1 MTWREFKLY
10 STMIKFVIKR
20 DGTVVDFQAE
30 KIYKVI
36 EKALRATNEDTT
48 LAKKIGDEVIA
59 ELERR
64 FGSLKPNVED
74 IQDIVEQTIID
85 NKKFN
90 TARAYIIYRQ
100 LRTELRNKKV
110 MLGIKDQLKLP
121 LNSLRVLSER
131 YLLHDNMGKP
141 IETPSDMFRRVARA
155 IAQVDAN
162 YKEDLER
169 TEEEFYQIMV
179 NLEFLPNSP
188 TLMNAGCELGQ
199 LSACFV
205 LPVDDSLVSIFET
218 LKHTALIHQS
228 GGGTGFSFSR
238 IRPRGDMVKST
249 MGIASGPLSF
259 MKIYDCATEV
269 IKQGGKRRG
278 ANMGILNVDHPDI
291 VDFIRAKEKE
301 GELTNFNISV
311 AVSDDFIHRAI
322 NNQGYDLVNPRDR
335 KPVKNLNA
343 RDIFDMIILNAWKIG
358 EPGMIFIDAIN
369 RKNPIPEL
377 GKIESTNPCGEVPLL
392 PYESC
397 NLGSINLARM
407 FVDNKFSYEKLRHTI
422 HIAVHFLD
430 NVIDANNYPLPEIE
444 KITKGNRKIGLGVM
458 GFADCLIKMGIPY
471 DSESALN
478 FADELASFIQ
488 TEARQASRKLG
499 EKRGSFPN
507 IDKSIFKGSQPMR
520 NATVTSIAPTGT
532 ISMIADASSGI
543 EPLFSVGYLR
553 NVLDTTLVVINPI
566 FEEIARNQGFFSPDL
581 VSEIVREGSLKRIK
595 DIPDDVKR
603 LFPIAHEIMPEIH
616 IRMQAIFQKYIDNAV
631 SKTINL
637 PEDAT
642 FEQTRSAFLMAHKLM
657 CKGITVYRYSSR
669 KNQVLEFGDIEYQKR
684 CGTGVCE
691 I

>member
-1 MTWREFKLY
+1 MTYCEFKLY
-10 STMIKFVIKR
+10 YTMIKSVIKR

-30 KIYKVI
+30 KIYQAI
-36 EKALRATNEDTT
+36 EKALRATNEDIT
-48 LAKKIGDEVIA
+48 LAKEIGDEVIA

-74 IQDIVEQTIID
+74 IQDIVEQAIID

-100 LRTELRNKKV
+100 LRTDLRNKKV
-110 MLGIKDQLKLP
+110 MLGIKDPLKLP

-131 YLLHDNMGKP
+131 YLLHDNTGKP
-141 IETPSDMFRRVARA
+141 IETPSDMFHRVARA

-162 YKEDLER
+162 YKEDLES

-369 RKNPIPEL
+369 RKNPTPEL

-430 NVIDANNYPLPEIE
+430 NVIDANNYPLSEIE

-532 ISMIADASSGI
+532 ISMIADASSAI

-566 FEEIARNQGFFSPDL
+566 FEEIARNRGFFSPDL
-581 VSEIVREGSLKRIK
+581 ASEIVHEGSLKRIK

-631 SKTINL
+631 SKTVNL

>member
-1 MTWREFKLY
+1 
-10 STMIKFVIKR
+10 MIKSVIKR
-20 DGTVVDFQAE
+20 DGTIVDFRAE
-30 KIYKVI
+30 KIYQAI
-36 EKALRATNEDTT
+36 EKALRATNEDIS

-59 ELERR
+59 ELEKR

-74 IQDIVEQTIID
+74 IQDVVEQTII
-85 NKKFN
+85 NNEKFN

-100 LRTELRNKKV
+100 LRTDLRNKKV
-110 MLGIKDQLKLP
+110 MLGIKDQLKLS

-131 YLLHDNMGKP
+131 YLLRDSKGRP
-141 IETPSDMFRRVARA
+141 IENPSDMFRRVARA

-162 YKEDLER
+162 YKEDPEKA
-169 TEEEFYQIMV
+169 EEEFYQLMA

-205 LPVDDSLVSIFET
+205 LPIEDSLISIFET

-238 IRPRGDMVKST
+238 IRPQGDMVKST
-249 MGIASGPLSF
+249 MGIASGPVSF

-311 AVSDDFIHRAI
+311 AVTDDFINRAI
-322 NNQGYDLVNPRDR
+322 NNQGYDLINPRDR
-335 KPVKNLNA
+335 KSVKNLNA
-343 RDIFDMIILNAWKIG
+343 RDIFDMIILNAWKSG
-358 EPGMIFIDAIN
+358 EPGMIFIDEIN
-369 RKNPIPEL
+369 RKNPTPEL

-422 HIAVHFLD
+422 QIAVHFLD
-430 NVIDANNYPLPEIE
+430 NVIDANNYSLPEIE
-444 KITKGNRKIGLGVM
+444 KVTKGNRKIGLGIM

-488 TEARQASRKLG
+488 TEARRASRMLG

-507 IDKSIFKGSQPMR
+507 IDKSIFKNSEPMR

-566 FEEIARNQGFFSPDL
+566 FEETARSRGFFSPDL
-581 VSEIVREGSLKRIK
+581 VSEIVQEGSLKKIRG
-595 DIPDDVKR
+595 IPDDIKR

-616 IRMQAIFQKYIDNAV
+616 IRMQAIFQKHIDNAV

-637 PEDAT
+637 PEEAT
-642 FEQTRSAFLMAHKLM
+642 FEQTRAAFLMAHKLK
-657 CKGITVYRYSSR
+657 CKGITIYRYKSR
-669 KNQVLEFGDIEYQKR
+669 RSQAMEFGDIEYQKG
-684 CGTGVCE
+684 CGTGFCD

>member
-1 MTWREFKLY
+1 
-10 STMIKFVIKR
+10 MIKSVIKR
-20 DGTVVDFQAE
+20 DGAIVDFQSE
-30 KIYKVI
+30 KIYLAI
-36 EKALRATNEDTT
+36 EKALRATNEDIS

-59 ELERR
+59 EIEKK
-64 FGSLKPNVED
+64 FGSFKPNVED
-74 IQDIVEQTIID
+74 IQDIVEQTLIK
-85 NKKFN
+85 NNKFN

-100 LRTELRNKKV
+100 LRADIRNKKYV
-110 MLGIKDQLKLP
+110 LGIKDQLKLS

-131 YLLHDNMGKP
+131 YLRQDSNGKP
-141 IETPSDMFRRVARA
+141 VETPSDMFRRVARA

-162 YKEDLER
+162 YKEDPTK
-169 TEEEFYQIMV
+169 TEEDFYWTMA

-205 LPVDDSLVSIFET
+205 LPIEDSLVSIFET

-291 VDFIRAKEKE
+291 IDFIRAKEKE
-301 GELTNFNISV
+301 GEFINFNISV
-311 AVSDDFIHRAI
+311 AASDDFINRAI
-322 NNQGYDLVNPRDR
+322 NNQGYDLINPRDHR
-335 KPVKNLNA
+335 SVKNLNA
-343 RDIFDMIILNAWKIG
+343 RDIFDMIILNAWKSG
-358 EPGMIFIDAIN
+358 DPGMIFIDEIN
-369 RKNPIPEL
+369 RKNPTPEL
-377 GKIESTNPCGEVPLL
+377 NRIESTNPCGEVPLL
-392 PYESC
+392 PCESC
-397 NLGSINLARM
+397 NLGSINLAKL
-407 FVDNKFSYEKLRHTI
+407 FIENKFSYEKLKNTI
-422 HIAVHFLD
+422 QIAIHFLD
-430 NVIDANNYPLPEIE
+430 NVIDANKYPLPEIE
-444 KITKGNRKIGLGVM
+444 KITRGNRKIGLGIM

-488 TEARQASRKLG
+488 TEARQASRMLG
-499 EKRGSFPN
+499 ERRGSFPN
-507 IDKSIFKGSQPMR
+507 IDKSIFKDSQPMR

-566 FEEIARNQGFFSPDL
+566 FEEIARSRGFFSPDL
-581 VSEIVREGSLKRIK
+581 ISEIVHEGSLKRIK
-595 DIPDDVKR
+595 GVSDDVKR

-616 IRMQAIFQKYIDNAV
+616 LRMQAIFQKYIDNAV

-637 PEDAT
+637 PEEAT
-642 FEQTRSAFLMAHKLM
+642 LEQTRTAFLMAHKLK
-657 CKGITVYRYSSR
+657 CKGITIYRYNSKKS
-669 KNQVLEFGDIEYQKR
+669 QAMEFGDIEYQQQ
-684 CGTGVCE
+684 CGGGVCE

>member
-1 MTWREFKLY
+1 
-10 STMIKFVIKR
+10 MIKSVIKR

-30 KIYKVI
+30 KIYQAI
-36 EKALRATNEDTT
+36 EKALRATNEDIT

-59 ELERR
+59 ELEKK

-74 IQDIVEQTIID
+74 IQDIVEQTIIN

-100 LRTELRNKKV
+100 LRTDLRNKKV
-110 MLGIKDQLKLP
+110 VLGIKDQLKLS

-131 YLLHDNMGKP
+131 YLLRDNKGKP

-162 YKEDLER
+162 YKEDINK
-169 TEEEFYQIMV
+169 TEEEFYQIMA

-205 LPVDDSLVSIFET
+205 LPIEDSLLSIFET

-238 IRPRGDMVKST
+238 IRPQGDMVRST

-278 ANMGILNVDHPDI
+278 ANMGILNVEHPDI

-301 GELTNFNISV
+301 GELTNFNISA
-311 AVSDDFIHRAI
+311 AVTDDFINRAI
-322 NNQGYDLVNPRDR
+322 NNQGYDLINPRDR

-343 RDIFDMIILNAWKIG
+343 RDIFDMIILNAWKTG
-358 EPGMIFIDAIN
+358 EPGIIFIDEIN
-369 RKNPIPEL
+369 RKNPTPEL
-377 GKIESTNPCGEVPLL
+377 GRIESTNPCGEVPLL

-397 NLGSINLARM
+397 NLGSINLTKM
-407 FVDNKFSYEKLRHTI
+407 FVENKFSYEKLKYTI
-422 HIAVHFLD
+422 QVAVHFLD
-430 NVIDANNYPLPEIE
+430 NVIDANKYPLSDVE
-444 KITKGNRKIGLGVM
+444 KMTKGNRKIGLGIM

-471 DSESALN
+471 DSEPALN

-488 TEARQASRKLG
+488 TEVRQASSKLA

-507 IDKSIFKGSQPMR
+507 IDKSIFKSSTPMR

-532 ISMIADASSGI
+532 ISMIADTSSGI

-553 NVLDTTLVVINPI
+553 NVLDTTLVVLNPI
-566 FEEIARNQGFFSPDL
+566 FEEIARNQGFFTPDL
-581 VSEIVREGSLKRIK
+581 ISEIVHEGSLKRIK
-595 DIPDDVKR
+595 GIPDDIKR

-616 IRMQAIFQKYIDNAV
+616 IRMQAIFQKYVDNAV

-642 FEQTRSAFLMAHKLM
+642 FEQTRAAFLMAHKLK
-657 CKGITVYRYSSR
+657 CKGITVYRYRSR
-669 KNQVLEFGDIEYQKR
+669 KEQVLEFGDIEYQRR
-684 CGTGVCE
+684 CGSGACE

>member
-1 MTWREFKLY
+1 
-10 STMIKFVIKR
+10 MIKSVIKR

-30 KIYKVI
+30 KIYQAI
-36 EKALRATNEDTT
+36 EKALRATNEDIT

-59 ELERR
+59 ELERK

-74 IQDIVEQTIID
+74 IQDIVEQTIIN

-100 LRTELRNKKV
+100 LRTDLRNKKV
-110 MLGIKDQLKLP
+110 VLGIKDQLKLS

-131 YLLHDNMGKP
+131 YLLRDNKGKP

-162 YKEDLER
+162 YKEDINK
-169 TEEEFYQIMV
+169 TEEEFYQIMA

-205 LPVDDSLVSIFET
+205 LPIEDSLLSIFET

-228 GGGTGFSFSR
+228 GGGTGFSFSQ
-238 IRPRGDMVKST
+238 IRPQGDMVRST

-278 ANMGILNVDHPDI
+278 ANMGILNVEHPDI

-311 AVSDDFIHRAI
+311 AVTDDFINRAI
-322 NNQGYDLVNPRDR
+322 NNQGYDLINPRDR

-343 RDIFDMIILNAWKIG
+343 RDIFDMIILNAWKTG
-358 EPGMIFIDAIN
+358 EPGIIFIDEIN
-369 RKNPIPEL
+369 RKNPTPEL
-377 GKIESTNPCGEVPLL
+377 GRIESTNPCGEVPLL

-397 NLGSINLARM
+397 NLGSINLAKM
-407 FVDNKFSYEKLRHTI
+407 FVDNKFSYEKLKYTI
-422 HIAVHFLD
+422 QVAVHFLD
-430 NVIDANNYPLPEIE
+430 NVIDVNKYPLTDVE
-444 KITKGNRKIGLGVM
+444 KMTKGNRKIGLGIM

-471 DSESALN
+471 DSEPALN

-488 TEARQASRKLG
+488 TEARQASSKLA

-507 IDKSIFKGSQPMR
+507 IDKSIFKNSFPMR

-532 ISMIADASSGI
+532 ISMIADTSSGI

-581 VSEIVREGSLKRIK
+581 VSEIVHEGSLKRIK
-595 DIPDDVKR
+595 GIPDDIKR
-603 LFPIAHEIMPEIH
+603 LFPIAHEIMPELH
-616 IRMQAIFQKYIDNAV
+616 IRMQAIFQKYVDNAV

-642 FEQTRSAFLMAHKLM
+642 FEQTRAAFLMAHKLK
-657 CKGITVYRYSSR
+657 CKGITVYRYRSR
-669 KNQVLEFGDIEYQKR
+669 KSQVLEFGDIEYQRR
-684 CGTGVCE
+684 CGSGACE

>member
-1 MTWREFKLY
+1 MTYCEFKLY
-10 STMIKFVIKR
+10 STMIKSVIKR

-30 KIYKVI
+30 KIYKAI

-74 IQDIVEQTIID
+74 IQDIVEQKIID

-430 NVIDANNYPLPEIE
+430 NVIDANNYPLSEIE

-581 VSEIVREGSLKRIK
+581 VSEIVHEGSLKRIK

>member
-1 MTWREFKLY
+1 
-10 STMIKFVIKR
+10 MIKSVIKR

-30 KIYKVI
+30 KIYAAI
-36 EKALRATNEDTT
+36 EKALRATNEDIT

-59 ELERR
+59 ELERK

-74 IQDIVEQTIID
+74 IQDIVEQTLIK
-85 NKKFN
+85 NNKFN

-100 LRTELRNKKV
+100 LRTDIRNKKFV
-110 MLGIKDQLKLP
+110 LGIKDQLKLS

-131 YLLHDNMGKP
+131 YLRQDSKGKP

-162 YKEDLER
+162 YEEDPSKS
-169 TEEEFYQIMV
+169 EEEFFEVMA

-205 LPVDDSLVSIFET
+205 LPINDSLVSIFDT

-228 GGGTGFSFSR
+228 GGGTGFSFSH
-238 IRPRGDMVKST
+238 IRPKGDMVRST

-278 ANMGILNVDHPDI
+278 ANMGVLNIEHPDI
-291 VDFIRAKEKE
+291 IDFIQAKEKE
-301 GELTNFNISV
+301 GEFSNFNISV
-311 AVSDDFIHRAI
+311 AVTDDFINRAI
-322 NNQGYDLVNPRDR
+322 NNQGYDLINPRDG

-343 RDIFDMIILNAWKIG
+343 RDVFDMIILNAWKNG
-358 EPGMIFIDAIN
+358 DPGMIFIDEIN
-369 RKNPIPEL
+369 RKNPTPGL
-377 GKIESTNPCGEVPLL
+377 GMIECTNPCGEVPLL

-407 FVDNKFSYEKLRHTI
+407 FADNKFSYEKFKQTI
-422 HIAVHFLD
+422 HIAIHFLD
-430 NVIDANNYPLPEIE
+430 NIIDANKYPLPEVE
-444 KITKGNRKIGLGVM
+444 KLTRGNRKIGLGIM

-471 DSESALN
+471 DSEAALN
-478 FADELASFIQ
+478 FADELASFLQ
-488 TEARQASRKLG
+488 SEARRASAMLG

-507 IDKSIFKGSQPMR
+507 IDKSIFRDSAPMR

-532 ISMIADASSGI
+532 ISIIADTSSGI

-553 NVLDTTLVVINPI
+553 NVLDTTLVVLNPI
-566 FEEIARNQGFFSPDL
+566 FEEIARSRGFFSPEL
-581 VSEIVREGSLKRIK
+581 VSEIVHQGSLKRIK
-595 DIPDDVKR
+595 GIPEDIKR
-603 LFPIAHEIMPEIH
+603 LFPIAHEIMPEMH
-616 IRMQAIFQKYIDNAV
+616 IKMQAIFQKRIDNAV

-642 FEQTRSAFLMAHKLM
+642 LEQTRTAFLMAHKLR
-657 CKGITVYRYSSR
+657 CKGITIYRYNSR
-669 KNQVLEFGDIEYQKR
+669 KSQVLEFGDIEYQKR
-684 CGTGVCE
+684 CGSGVCE

>member
-1 MTWREFKLY
+1 
-10 STMIKFVIKR
+10 MIKSVIKR

-30 KIYKVI
+30 KIYKAI

-74 IQDIVEQTIID
+74 IQDIVEQKIID

-430 NVIDANNYPLPEIE
+430 NVIDANNYPLSEIE

-581 VSEIVREGSLKRIK
+581 VSEIVHEGSLKRIK

>member
-1 MTWREFKLY
+1 
-10 STMIKFVIKR
+10 MIKSVIKR

-30 KIYKVI
+30 KIYAAI
-36 EKALRATNEDTT
+36 EKALRATNEDIT

-59 ELERR
+59 ELERK

-74 IQDIVEQTIID
+74 IQDIVEQTLIK
-85 NKKFN
+85 NNKFN

-100 LRTELRNKKV
+100 LRTDIRNKKFV
-110 MLGIKDQLKLP
+110 LGIKDQLKLS

-131 YLLHDNMGKP
+131 YLRQDSKGKP

-162 YKEDLER
+162 YKEDPSKS
-169 TEEEFYQIMV
+169 EEEFFEVMA

-188 TLMNAGCELGQ
+188 ALMNAGGELGQ

-205 LPVDDSLVSIFET
+205 LPINDSLVSIFDT

-228 GGGTGFSFSR
+228 GGGTGFSFSH
-238 IRPRGDMVKST
+238 IRPKGDMVRST

-278 ANMGILNVDHPDI
+278 ANMGVLNIEHPDI
-291 VDFIRAKEKE
+291 IDFIQAKEKE
-301 GELTNFNISV
+301 GEFSNFNISV
-311 AVSDDFIHRAI
+311 AVTDDFINRAI
-322 NNQGYDLVNPRDR
+322 NNQGYDLINPRDG

-343 RDIFDMIILNAWKIG
+343 RDVFDMIVLNAWKNG
-358 EPGMIFIDAIN
+358 DPGMIFIDEIN
-369 RKNPIPEL
+369 RKNPTPGL
-377 GKIESTNPCGEVPLL
+377 GMIECTNPCGEVPLL

-407 FVDNKFSYEKLRHTI
+407 FADNKFSYEKIKQTI
-422 HIAVHFLD
+422 HTAIHFLD
-430 NVIDANNYPLPEIE
+430 NIIDANKYPLPEVE
-444 KITKGNRKIGLGVM
+444 KLTRGNRKIGLGVM

-478 FADELASFIQ
+478 FADELASFLQ
-488 TEARQASRKLG
+488 TEARRASVMLG

-507 IDKSIFKGSQPMR
+507 IDRSIFRDAAPMR

-532 ISMIADASSGI
+532 ISIIADTSSGI

-553 NVLDTTLVVINPI
+553 NVLDTTLVVLNPI
-566 FEEIARNQGFFSPDL
+566 FEEIARSRGFFSPEL
-581 VSEIVREGSLKRIK
+581 VSEIVHQGSLKRIK
-595 DIPDDVKR
+595 GIPEDIKR
-603 LFPIAHEIMPEIH
+603 LFPIAHEIMPEMH
-616 IRMQAIFQKYIDNAV
+616 IKMQAIFQKRIDNAV

-642 FEQTRSAFLMAHKLM
+642 LEQTRTAFLMAHKLR
-657 CKGITVYRYSSR
+657 CKGITIYRYNSR
-669 KNQVLEFGDIEYQKR
+669 KSQVLEFGDIEYQKR
-684 CGTGVCE
+684 CGSGVCE

>member
-1 MTWREFKLY
+1 
-10 STMIKFVIKR
+10 MIKSIIKR

-30 KIYKVI
+30 KIYRAI
-36 EKALRATNEDTT
+36 EKALRATNEDIT

-59 ELERR
+59 ELERK

-74 IQDIVEQTIID
+74 IQDIVEQTIIN

-100 LRTELRNKKV
+100 LRTDLRNKKV
-110 MLGIKDQLKLP
+110 VLGIKDQLKLS

-131 YLLHDNMGKP
+131 YLQRDNKGKV
-141 IETPSDMFRRVARA
+141 IETPSNMFRRVARA

-162 YKEDLER
+162 YKEDINK
-169 TEEEFYQIMV
+169 TEEEFYQIMA

-205 LPVDDSLVSIFET
+205 LPIDDSLLSIFET

-238 IRPRGDMVKST
+238 IRPQGDMVRST

-278 ANMGILNVDHPDI
+278 ANMGILTVEHPDI

-311 AVSDDFIHRAI
+311 AVTDDFINRAI
-322 NNQGYDLVNPRDR
+322 NNQGYDLINPRDR

-343 RDIFDMIILNAWKIG
+343 RDIFDMIILNAWKTG
-358 EPGMIFIDAIN
+358 EPGIIFIDEIN
-369 RKNPIPEL
+369 RKNPTPEL
-377 GKIESTNPCGEVPLL
+377 GRIESTNPCGEVPLL

-397 NLGSINLARM
+397 NLGSINLAKM
-407 FVDNKFSYEKLRHTI
+407 FVDNKFSYEKLKYTI
-422 HIAVHFLD
+422 QVAVHFLD
-430 NVIDANNYPLPEIE
+430 NVIDANKYPLSDVE
-444 KITKGNRKIGLGVM
+444 KMTKGNRKIGLGIM

-471 DSESALN
+471 DSEPALN

-488 TEARQASRKLG
+488 AEARQVSCKLG

-507 IDKSIFKGSQPMR
+507 IDKSIFKGSSPMR

-532 ISMIADASSGI
+532 ISMIADTSSGI

-553 NVLDTTLVVINPI
+553 NVLDTTLVVLNPI
-566 FEEIARNQGFFSPDL
+566 FEEIAHNQGFFSPDL
-581 VSEIVREGSLKRIK
+581 ISEIVHEGSLKRIK
-595 DIPDDVKR
+595 GIPDDIKR
-603 LFPIAHEIMPEIH
+603 LFPIAHEIMSEIH
-616 IRMQAIFQKYIDNAV
+616 IRMQAIFQKYVDNAV

-642 FEQTRSAFLMAHKLM
+642 LEQTRAAFLMAHKLK
-657 CKGITVYRYSSR
+657 CKGITVYRYRSR
-669 KNQVLEFGDIEYQKR
+669 KEQVLEFGDIEYQRR
-684 CGTGVCE
+684 CGSGACE

>member
-1 MTWREFKLY
+1 
-10 STMIKFVIKR
+10 MIKSVIKR

-30 KIYKVI
+30 KIYQAI
-36 EKALRATNEDTT
+36 EKALRATNEDIA

-59 ELERR
+59 ELERK

-74 IQDIVEQTIID
+74 IQDIVEQTIIN

-100 LRTELRNKKV
+100 LRTDLRNKKV
-110 MLGIKDQLKLP
+110 VLGIKDQLKLS

-131 YLLHDNMGKP
+131 YLLRDNKGKP
-141 IETPSDMFRRVARA
+141 IETPSDMFRRVAKA

-162 YKEDLER
+162 YKED
-169 TEEEFYQIMV
+169 TEKAEQEFYQIMA

-205 LPVDDSLVSIFET
+205 LPIEDSLLSIFET

-238 IRPRGDMVKST
+238 IRPQGDMVKST

-291 VDFIRAKEKE
+291 VDFIRAKEEE

-311 AVSDDFIHRAI
+311 AVTDDFINRVI
-322 NNQGYDLVNPRDR
+322 NNQGYDLINPRDR

-343 RDIFDMIILNAWKIG
+343 RDIFDMIILNAWKTG
-358 EPGMIFIDAIN
+358 EPGIIFIDEIN
-369 RKNPIPEL
+369 RKNPTPEL

-397 NLGSINLARM
+397 NLGSINLAKM
-407 FVDNKFSYEKLRHTI
+407 FVDNKFSYEKLKYTI
-422 HIAVHFLD
+422 QVAVHFLD
-430 NVIDANNYPLPEIE
+430 NVIDVNKYPLSDVE
-444 KITKGNRKIGLGVM
+444 KITKGNRKIGLGIM

-471 DSESALN
+471 DSEPALN
-478 FADELASFIQ
+478 FANELASFIQ
-488 TEARQASRKLG
+488 TEARQASCKLG

-507 IDKSIFKGSQPMR
+507 IDKSIFKGSSPMR

-532 ISMIADASSGI
+532 ISMISDTSSGI

-553 NVLDTTLVVINPI
+553 NVLDTTLVVLNPI
-566 FEEIARNQGFFSPDL
+566 FEEIAHNQGFFSPAL
-581 VSEIVREGSLKRIK
+581 VSEIVHEGSLKRIK
-595 DIPDDVKR
+595 GIPDDIKR

-616 IRMQAIFQKYIDNAV
+616 IRMQAIFQKYVDNAV

-642 FEQTRSAFLMAHKLM
+642 FEQTRAAFLMAHKLK
-657 CKGITVYRYSSR
+657 CKGITVYRYRSR
-669 KNQVLEFGDIEYQKR
+669 KSQVLEFGDIEYQRR
-684 CGTGVCE
+684 CGGGLCE